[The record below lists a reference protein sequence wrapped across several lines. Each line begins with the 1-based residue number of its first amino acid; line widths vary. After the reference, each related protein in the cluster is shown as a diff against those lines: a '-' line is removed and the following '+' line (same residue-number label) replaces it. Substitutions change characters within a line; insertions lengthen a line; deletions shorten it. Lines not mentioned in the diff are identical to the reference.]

1 MKYDFDKTIDR
12 SGSDSVKYDL
22 RKAYFGREDVIP
34 LWVAD
39 MDFETP
45 DFIIQAMQK
54 RLQHPFL
61 GYGIRSKS
69 YLDTISKWVRSRYQW
84 EIENN
89 DISFS
94 PGVVPGLMMAVLAF
108 TEPQDKILVQP
119 PVYFPFYITIKDNN
133 RELVYN
139 ELIETNNGYEIDFED
154 LEAKFQ
160 TGVKMFIMSSPHNPV
175 GRVWSLNELERIV
188 DLCEQY
194 NVLIVS
200 DEIHADLT
208 FKPNKHIT
216 IASISEVAA
225 KRTLTFMAASKT
237 FNIAGLSTAFVIIQ
251 QKELLEKYNK
261 ILDATHLFP
270 GNIMGAIATKTAF
283 DEGNS
288 WREQML
294 DYVHGNIDFVD
305 TYLKKNLP
313 EIHFHK
319 PQATYLL
326 WLDFR
331 ELKWEQKKL
340 VNFLIHKAGVGL
352 NDGSIF
358 SPGGS
363 GFMRLNVACSIEV
376 LEKALGQIKDA
387 FNAKQ

>member
-108 TEPQDKILVQP
+108 TDPQDKILVQP

-208 FKPNKHIT
+208 FKPNKHIP
-216 IASISEVAA
+216 IASISEAAA

-340 VNFLIHKAGVGL
+340 VNFLIHKARVGL